1 MKVNLDISPAL
12 INKTAV
18 YRLVLDYGDA
28 LIERCELSL
37 SVCGKVVAS
46 NITPGEF
53 LSSIKDQRKSGLV
66 KEVNDYFTNKYSMK
80 RLFLTLIILL

>member
-46 NITPGEF
+46 NITFQSFF
-53 LSSIKDQRKSGLV
+53 LQLKT
-66 KEVNDYFTNKYSMK
+66 KEN
-80 RLFLTLIILL
+80 RHW